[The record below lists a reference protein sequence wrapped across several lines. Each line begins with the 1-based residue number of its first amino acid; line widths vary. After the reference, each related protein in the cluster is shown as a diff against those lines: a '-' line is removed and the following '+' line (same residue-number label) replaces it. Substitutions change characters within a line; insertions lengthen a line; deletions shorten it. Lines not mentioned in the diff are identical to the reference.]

1 MKTIGY
7 LLSAA
12 AMTALLASCTEKM
25 EENNESHDTDAV
37 RVEMTFKSKALSTKT
52 QLDENGLDVIWSE
65 DDAISLFDG
74 VANEKFDIGNFDGS
88 FAEFTGKA
96 VKSSDYYAVYPYAE
110 GNTMADGIISTVL
123 PSSQTAMQGSFA
135 QNVNLSYA
143 KADEDGNLTF
153 RNLCGLVTFEISS
166 VPEGRTLTSVSFSG
180 RNGEALSGNVSINTA
195 DGSASAAAAGGAGS
209 VTLSGD
215 EDGIPAGKYVF
226 TSLPAV
232 LEKGLVITFSYAD
245 GGTASIYAGGRLE
258 IKAGVKANIGT
269 VAAPVPADGT
279 EANPY
284 KIASAADLQNMK
296 NIIAELDYSGTY
308 PAGAPSVWFRL
319 VSDIDM
325 SGEEWTPL
333 YVPESGLPW
342 DGYPVINFDGNGHRI
357 SNLGVSGRHAS
368 FFGVMLGKCTD
379 LTFENPVITYDSAN
393 PTPVGVVAS
402 VLPGYNRQGAGL
414 ATPELNN
421 VHTVGGSVA
430 GASGYRTDTE
440 GSWDNPAYA
449 AGGLCGVMRQGAV
462 IANSTS
468 STKVDGT
475 IVGGIAGVCQDGGK
489 IDMSK
494 SSGALYAHGD
504 AVDVYAGGIAGMIN
518 GLENSVFEIINCS
531 SSTPDNGIIDAK
543 DMGHSAGGIVGKLG
557 HHSLVHFCYS
567 TAKVEARLNAGGII
581 GNAQGADNSNVT
593 NCAAANTRIYTEPYA
608 CDIEWGL
615 GLISGYISASGISM
629 KDCHAV
635 NGIEIQRKKP
645 GTADV
650 ENITPQD
657 NETGNVGSDVSFTLT
672 RYWGSQDA
680 SNLDDAK
687 SKAGI
692 GAEI

>member
-1 MKTIGY
+1 
-7 LLSAA
+7 
-12 AMTALLASCTEKM
+12 MTAMLASCTEKM
-25 EENNESHDTDAV
+25 EENNESQGTDAV
-37 RVEMTFKSKALSTKT
+37 RVEMTFKSEALSTRT
-52 QLDENGLDVIWSE
+52 QLGENGLDVIWSE
-65 DDAISLFDG
+65 NDAISIFDG
-74 VANEKFDIGNFDGS
+74 VANEKFDIGNFDAS
-88 FAEFTGKA
+88 IAEFTGKA
-96 VKSSDYYAVYPYAE
+96 VESSDYYAVYPYAE
-110 GNTMADGIISTVL
+110 GNTMANGVISTVL

-180 RNGEALSGNVSINTA
+180 RNGEALSGNVIINTA
-195 DGSASAAAAGGAGS
+195 DGSASAVAGS
-209 VTLSGD
+209 SAGAVTLAGA

-245 GGTASIYAGGRLE
+245 GGTASIYAGNRLE

-284 KIASAADLQNMK
+284 KIASVADLQNMK

-379 LTFENPVITYDSAN
+379 LTFENPVITYDNAN

-402 VLPGYNRQGAGL
+402 VLPGYNRQGL

-440 GSWDNPAYA
+440 E
-449 AGGLCGVMRQGAV
+449 R
-462 IANSTS
+462 
-468 STKVDGT
+468 
-475 IVGGIAGVCQDGGK
+475 
-489 IDMSK
+489 
-494 SSGALYAHGD
+494 
-504 AVDVYAGGIAGMIN
+504 
-518 GLENSVFEIINCS
+518 
-531 SSTPDNGIIDAK
+531 
-543 DMGHSAGGIVGKLG
+543 
-557 HHSLVHFCYS
+557 
-567 TAKVEARLNAGGII
+567 
-581 GNAQGADNSNVT
+581 
-593 NCAAANTRIYTEPYA
+593 
-608 CDIEWGL
+608 
-615 GLISGYISASGISM
+615 
-629 KDCHAV
+629 
-635 NGIEIQRKKP
+635 
-645 GTADV
+645 
-650 ENITPQD
+650 
-657 NETGNVGSDVSFTLT
+657 
-672 RYWGSQDA
+672 
-680 SNLDDAK
+680 
-687 SKAGI
+687 
-692 GAEI
+692 

>member
-7 LLSAA
+7 FLSAA
-12 AMTALLASCTEKM
+12 AMTALLASCTEKI
-25 EENNESHDTDAV
+25 
-37 RVEMTFKSKALSTKT
+37 SKALSTKT

-74 VANEKFDIGNFDGS
+74 VANEKFDIGNFDAS
-88 FAEFTGKA
+88 IAEFTGKA

-110 GNTMADGIISTVL
+110 DNTMMNGVISTVL

-143 KADEDGNLTF
+143 KADENGNLTF
-153 RNLCGLVTFEISS
+153 MNLCGLVTFEISS
-166 VPEGRTLTSVSFSG
+166 VPEGRTLESVSFSG
-180 RNGEALSGNVSINTA
+180 RNGEVLSGNVIINTA
-195 DGSASAAAAGGAGS
+195 DGSASAAAGSSAGA
-209 VTLSGD
+209 VTLAGA

-245 GGTASIYAGGRLE
+245 GGTASIYAGNRLE

-284 KIASAADLQNMK
+284 KIASVADLQNMK
-296 NIIAELDYSGTY
+296 NIIAELDYSGAY
-308 PAGAPSVWFRL
+308 PAGAPSVWFKL

-342 DGYPVINFDGNGHRI
+342 EGYPVINFHGNGHRI

-379 LTFENPVITYDSAN
+379 LTFENPVIAYDSAN

-402 VLPGYNRQGAGL
+402 VLPGYNRQGL

-462 IANSTS
+462 IVNSTS

-518 GLENSVFEIINCS
+518 GLENSDFEIINCS

-557 HHSLVHFCYS
+557 RHSLVHFCYS

-581 GNAQGADNSNVT
+581 GNAQGADNSSVT
-593 NCAAANTRIYTEPYA
+593 NCAAANQRIYTEPYG

-629 KDCHAV
+629 RDCHAV
-635 NGIEIQRKKP
+635 NGIEIQRKNP
-645 GTADV
+645 GTAVVVD
-650 ENITPQD
+650 ITPQD
-657 NETGNVGSDVSFTLT
+657 NETGNIGSDVSFTLT

-680 SNLDDAK
+680 SDLDDAK

-692 GAEI
+692 GADI